1 MKAPA
6 STFDDINPSGKL
18 GASDRP
24 IGGFNTIDWGIK
36 WLVALLKNCVAT
48 VHANFV
54 NLSLIATDWSER

>member
-24 IGGFNTIDWGIK
+24 IGGFNTID
-36 WLVALLKNCVAT
+36 
-48 VHANFV
+48 
-54 NLSLIATDWSER
+54 